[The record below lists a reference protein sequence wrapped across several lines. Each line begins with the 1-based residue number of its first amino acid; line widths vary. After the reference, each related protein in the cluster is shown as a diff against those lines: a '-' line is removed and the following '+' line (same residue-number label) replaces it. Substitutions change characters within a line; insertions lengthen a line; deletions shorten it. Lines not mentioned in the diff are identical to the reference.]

1 MKVTRPTTPSVSS
14 PSAEPAKPRAAEAPA
29 AAPAG
34 WQPRAKPART
44 ATSSGQA
51 LPSLSA
57 SPTASAFGGPGLDA
71 GLDKATNSR
80 AVPGNKLTM
89 LFDGV
94 NSFAERNRLIDGAK
108 ESISLQTFIFNSDD
122 TGWELANRLS
132 AAAKRGVEVR
142 VIYDGMG
149 SNRADPKMFEMMKAA
164 GVQVREYADPK
175 DKPLDLNARW
185 HEKHLVIDGRT
196 SIEGGMNI
204 ANEYALGGSGKM
216 VYSRGKT
223 ATEPWRD
230 ADVKLEG
237 PAVQDTAKAFL
248 KNWAEVGPGVTDA
261 ERAKLLPKLDAV
273 PGGSDVRVVQHH
285 PADEKDSNTVNLYR
299 KAIDSAQKSI
309 TIENAYFLPPKE
321 LRDALVRASARG
333 VQVQVMT
340 NSRASNDM
348 GVVSDASRYF
358 YDDLMKAGVK
368 IYEKQGGTLHAKTA
382 TFDGEFS
389 LVGSAN
395 LNGRSDGR
403 DSEVVLAIR
412 DRAVATQLTD
422 RFSTGTAQTKQVT
435 QEELANESFLTNLK
449 QWAMSTLAWTF

>member
-1 MKVTRPTTPSVSS
+1 MKVTRPTTAPVAS
-14 PSAEPAKPRAAEAPA
+14 PTTSPEKPRASEAPA

-44 ATSSGQA
+44 QTSSGQA
-51 LPSLSA
+51 MPSLSA
-57 SPTASAFGGPGLDA
+57 PPKAAAFGGPGLDA
-71 GLDKATNSR
+71 GLDKATDSR
-80 AVPGNKLTM
+80 AVSGNKLTM

-94 NSFAERNRLIDGAK
+94 NSFTERNRLIDGAK

-149 SNRADPKMFEMMKAA
+149 SNRADPKMFEMMKQA

-175 DKPLDLNARW
+175 EQPLEINARW
-185 HEKHLVIDGRT
+185 HEKHLVVDGRT

-237 PAVQDTAKAFL
+237 PAVHDTAKAFL
-248 KNWAEVGPGVTDA
+248 KNWAEVGPGVTEL
-261 ERAKLLPKLDAV
+261 ERAKLLPKLDPVA
-273 PGGSDVRVVQHH
+273 GGSDVRVVQHH

-382 TFDGEFS
+382 TFDGEYS

-422 RFSTGTAQTKQVT
+422 RFSSGTPQTQQVT
-435 QEELANESFLTNLK
+435 LEELGKESFLTNLK